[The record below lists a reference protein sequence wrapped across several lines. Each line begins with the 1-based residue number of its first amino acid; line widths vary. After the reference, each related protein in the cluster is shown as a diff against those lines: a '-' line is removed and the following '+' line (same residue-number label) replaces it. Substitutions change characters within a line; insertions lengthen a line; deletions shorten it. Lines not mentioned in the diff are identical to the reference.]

1 MTRSYALNK
10 NDSKR
15 QASLIPDVRSGED
28 QGERY
33 QLASVQ
39 ICTENYAG
47 GTGGT
52 EENLNSSRVFLLSL
66 VVDSTPG

>member
-15 QASLIPDVRSGED
+15 HAILIADVRSGEE

-39 ICTENYAG
+39 IYTENYAR
-47 GTGGT
+47 GTEGT
-52 EENLNSSRVFLLSL
+52 EENLNSPRVFSLSL
-66 VVDSTPG
+66 VVDSTPS